1 MLQIKYMVDLERER
15 RRPYFVDLDFF
26 NNDYSQYICGK
37 YFQIVERDVTDWNKI
52 KSTLEKNRKINK
64 NSKIVKI
71 Y

>member
-1 MLQIKYMVDLERER
+1 MLNLTIIKNMLQIKYMVDLERER

-26 NNDYSQYICGK
+26 NNDYSQYISGK

-52 KSTLEKNRKINK
+52 KST
-64 NSKIVKI
+64 IVKI